1 MNVNPIVYGV
11 TAKSLAFT
19 AFPTLERFRP
29 NFHPG
34 RKTIVLPLNQD
45 GAYYGVLPLR
55 NALRTIYHDI
65 GVLVYAGA
73 STAQVQKIA
82 RLLPALVDPDRGLRH
97 RPEKLK
103 DVEYRYKRYRLKA
116 HYQHTNKGFYPK
128 RGFLSTAGLLNLC
141 QRAVQTWSDEVQH
154 NYVENN
160 DSTLT
165 LRQRDVTLK
174 PDIVHAG
181 GIIHE
186 TIKSHHYL
194 PVDAYLQID
203 PSDRLTFNI
212 NVQLFAVGTGHFL
225 GMGTIGV
232 AAFVTDEEGSGQR
245 VHCKNILQYTPQST
259 GFPGTASSI
268 RPTMSNLYKLERQI
282 WGDKVPQGAGREDMK
297 KSRRRGQPK
306 TPVWGGDEP
315 VEEVTGEDAP
325 KQQGVDEP
333 IDEVIDTDAPKQQSV
348 DEPAEEVAN
357 NDTPKQQNIDEP
369 AEDTDASK
377 QQSVDQ
383 PAEDVID
390 TDAPK
395 QQSVDEPVEEIA
407 NEDTPKQQD
416 VGEPAEE
423 TDAPKQQSGD
433 QPADEVS
440 NEDAP
445 KQQSGDEPV
454 KEATDADTPKQQ

>member
-1 MNVNPIVYGV
+1 MNINPIVYGV

-29 NFHPG
+29 KFHPG
-34 RKTIVLPLNQD
+34 RKLIILPPKED
-45 GAYYGVLPLR
+45 REYYAVLPLR

-103 DVEYRYKRYRLKA
+103 DVEYRYKRYRLQP
-116 HYQHTNKGFYPK
+116 HYQHTNKWFYPK
-128 RGFLSTAGLLNLC
+128 RGFLSTGGLLNLC
-141 QRAVQTWSDEVQH
+141 QRAVQTWVDEVQH
-154 NYVENN
+154 NYVEKN
-160 DSTLT
+160 DGTLT

-186 TIKSHHYL
+186 TIKSNRYL

-232 AAFVTDEEGSGQR
+232 AAFVTDEEGTR
-245 VHCKNILQYTPQST
+245 VS
-259 GFPGTASSI
+259 PGGGSNVYQI
-268 RPTMSNLYKLERQI
+268 MSNLYKLERQI
-282 WGDKVPQGAGREDMK
+282 WGDKVPQGAGREDTK
-297 KSRRRGQPK
+297 KSKRRGQPK

-348 DEPAEEVAN
+348 DEPVEEV
-357 NDTPKQQNIDEP
+357 
-369 AEDTDASK
+369 
-377 QQSVDQ
+377 
-383 PAEDVID
+383 
-390 TDAPK
+390 
-395 QQSVDEPVEEIA
+395 A

-423 TDAPKQQSGD
+423 TGAPKQQSGD

-440 NEDAP
+440 NEDTP